1 MINLLIDNRT
11 DKENLE
17 DIFFQD
23 ILVALEACYKV
34 EGLEGDYEISFSFVG
49 PEEIKELNKNYRGK
63 DAVTDV
69 LSFPL
74 SLPEEDPDYYLGDI
88 VVCLDRANEQ
98 ALEFNHSLKREI
110 IYLTIHSFFHL
121 LGYDHMNDSEKK
133 IMREKEKSA
142 VIEVGVFKWKI
153 KTSYNH

>member
-17 DIFFQD
+17 DIFFED
-23 ILVALEACYKV
+23 ILLALEACYKV

-49 PEEIKELNKNYRGK
+49 PEEIKDLNKNYRGK
-63 DAVTDV
+63 DTVTDV

-88 VVCLDRANEQ
+88 VVCLDRASEQ
-98 ALEFNHSLKREI
+98 ALEFNHSLKRRLYI
-110 IYLTIHSFFHL
+110 
-121 LGYDHMNDSEKK
+121 
-133 IMREKEKSA
+133 
-142 VIEVGVFKWKI
+142 
-153 KTSYNH
+153 

>member
-17 DIFFQD
+17 DIFFED
-23 ILVALEACYKV
+23 ILLALEACYKV

-49 PEEIKELNKNYRGK
+49 PEEIKDLNKNYRGK
-63 DAVTDV
+63 DTVTDV

-88 VVCLDRANEQ
+88 VVCLDRASEQ

-121 LGYDHMNDSEKK
+121 LGYDHMNDSEK
-133 IMREKEKSA
+133 RLWEKKKRVLLLRLEFLNEK
-142 VIEVGVFKWKI
+142 
-153 KTSYNH
+153 